1 MTSSTDPIT
10 FYSILILGF
19 EDILQSSL
27 VSKLLKDA
35 ATYGSKNVVLKVI
48 SPRGTPNYIEQL
60 RNLLLSNIYLS
71 ITVEYAG
78 SDLEDIKKLVERLH
92 KHQGTAVKV
101 YVFPKARRE
110 FLDVL
115 RDLGVTYDVVGEG

>member
-1 MTSSTDPIT
+1 MTSFTNFT
-10 FYSILILGF
+10 TLCSILVLGF
-19 EDILQSSL
+19 EDTIQSSL

-35 ATYGSKNVVLKVI
+35 TAHRSKGVMLKVI
-48 SPRGTPNYIEQL
+48 SPRGTPHYIEQV
-60 RNLLLSNIYLS
+60 RNLLLSNIHLS

-78 SDLEDIKKLVERLH
+78 SDLEDVKELVEKLR
-92 KHQGTAVKV
+92 KHQGITVKV

-115 RDLGVTYDVVGEG
+115 EDLGVTYDVVGEV